1 MRKSV
6 EFFDPGLYNSAAS
19 LQDNILFGKIVA
31 GQAGATQRITTLM
44 RELLDELGLR
54 PLVVRFGLS
63 YHVGV
68 GGARLASTDRQKIAL
83 VRALLKRPV
92 VLILDHAAAV
102 LDPASQAR
110 VVDGILAERRGR
122 GVVWALSR
130 EEYAERFS
138 TVLVME
144 RGKLADQGRFAELKR
159 RTA

>member
-1 MRKSV
+1 
-6 EFFDPGLYNSAAS
+6 
-19 LQDNILFGKIVA
+19 
-31 GQAGATQRITTLM
+31 M

-54 PLVVRFGLS
+54 PLVVKIGLA

-68 GGARLASTDRQKIAL
+68 GGARLAVADRQKIAL
-83 VRALLKRPV
+83 VRAMLKRPV
-92 VLILDHAAAV
+92 LLVLDYAAAV
-102 LDPASQAR
+102 LDPATQAR
-110 VVDGILAERRGR
+110 VVDNVLAERRGR

-144 RGKLADQGRFAELKR
+144 RGKLAEQGRFAELKR